1 MFTIQKN
8 ETIEYYLLNETL
20 VDEETNAK
28 HHRIISENVVT
39 DNLGRRIL
47 TLTFR
52 QVLQSANVRN
62 WNGRIYGDQDITRS
76 IQSNPL
82 IQHDLKMGTWGGE
95 YGHPIIEKGMNE
107 LARQMTLWP
116 PAVCWIVKNP
126 HMEGNLLIGE
136 CTTTAGGYGDM
147 VRDRILSG
155 VPAMASSRAIG
166 GVDKNG
172 RVLPGYTLCYIDCVF
187 RPSHKE
193 AYMEQGSVKVNNF
206 NVPSGNTMSESA
218 IKIDVLNDTGFKN
231 FLLSESVSR
240 DKISMVCDTLKL
252 DYDSMVIS
260 ENALKITRIDGTN
273 KQTIV
278 MPLNKLVGAEYWR
291 LF

>member
-1 MFTIQKN
+1 MFVNKEQ
-8 ETIEYYLLNETL
+8 IEYYLLNETL

-28 HHRIISENVVT
+28 HHKILRENVVEHE
-39 DNLGRRIL
+39 GRKIL

-52 QVLQSANVRN
+52 QVLQSQNVRN
-62 WNGRIYGDQDITRS
+62 WNGRIYDDLMKPIET
-76 IQSNPL
+76 NPL

-95 YGHPIIEKGMNE
+95 YGHPQIEKGQNE

-147 VRDRILSG
+147 LRDRILSG

-166 GVDKNG
+166 GVDKTG
-172 RVLPGYTLCYIDCVF
+172 RVLPGYTLCYIDSVF

-193 AYMEQGSVKVNNF
+193 AYMKNGTVQANSF
-206 NVPSGNTMSESA
+206 NVPTGNTMSESA
-218 IKIDVLNDTGFKN
+218 VKLDYTNDPSFKD
-231 FLLSESVSR
+231 FLLSESVS
-240 DKISMVCDTLKL
+240 KQQISMVCDSLNL
-252 DYDSMVIS
+252 DYDSMVIT
-260 ENALKITRIDGTN
+260 ENALKISKIEGTT
-273 KQTIV
+273 KSTVV
-278 MPLNKLVGAEYWR
+278 MPLNKLIGAEYWR
-291 LF
+291 LFQK

>member
-1 MFTIQKN
+1 MFVNN
-8 ETIEYYLLNETL
+8 EKVEYYLLNETL

-28 HHRIISENVVT
+28 HHKILSENVVEHG
-39 DNLGRRIL
+39 GRKIL
-47 TLTFR
+47 TLTFQ

-62 WNGRIYGDQDITRS
+62 WNGRIYGDQDIMRS
-76 IQSNPL
+76 IETNPL

-95 YGHPIIEKGMNE
+95 YGHPQIEKGQNE

-116 PAVCWIVKNP
+116 PAVCWIVKKP

-166 GVDKNG
+166 GVDKSG
-172 RVLPGYTLCYIDCVF
+172 KVLPGYTLCYIDCVF

-193 AYMEQGSVKVNNF
+193 AYMKEGSVKFNNF

-218 IKIDVLNDTGFKN
+218 VRLDVANDPSFKD
-231 FLLSESVSR
+231 FLLSESVSKE
-240 DKISMVCDTLKL
+240 KISMVCDSLNL

-260 ENALKITRIDGTN
+260 ENALKITRVIGDT
-273 KQTIV
+273 KQTVV
-278 MPLNKLVGAEYWR
+278 MPLNKLIGAEYYR
-291 LF
+291 LFQK

>member
-1 MFTIQKN
+1 MFVNKEQ
-8 ETIEYYLLNETL
+8 IEYYLLNETL

-28 HHRIISENVVT
+28 HHKILRENVIERE
-39 DNLGRRIL
+39 GQKIL

-52 QVLQSANVRN
+52 QVLQSQNVRN
-62 WNGRIYGDQDITRS
+62 WNGRIYDDLMKPIET
-76 IQSNPL
+76 NPL

-95 YGHPIIEKGMNE
+95 YGHPQIEKGQNE

-147 VRDRILSG
+147 LRDRILSG

-166 GVDKNG
+166 GVDKTG
-172 RVLPGYTLCYIDCVF
+172 RVLPGYTLCYIDSVF

-193 AYMEQGSVKVNNF
+193 AYMKNGTVQANSF
-206 NVPSGNTMSESA
+206 NVPTGNTMSESA
-218 IKIDVLNDTGFKN
+218 VKLDYTNDPSFKD
-231 FLLSESVSR
+231 FLLSESVS
-240 DKISMVCDTLKL
+240 KQQISMVCDSLNL
-252 DYDSMVIS
+252 DYDSMVIT
-260 ENALKITRIDGTN
+260 ENALKISKIEGTT
-273 KQTIV
+273 KSTVV
-278 MPLNKLVGAEYWR
+278 MPLNKLIGAEYWR
-291 LF
+291 LFQK